1 MTKKKNDHMSRE
13 ALPPGEQ
20 SVTIPRQQS
29 RHGCDQEA
37 LNQVASQQSGAERG
51 KSRGATEVQ

>member
-1 MTKKKNDHMSRE
+1 MTKEKNDHMRRE

-20 SVTIPRQQS
+20 SVAIPRQQS

-37 LNQVASQQSGAERG
+37 LNQIAGQ
-51 KSRGATEVQ
+51 